1 MKRHPSAR
9 AVVFLLVLAAGAEL
23 RAQDPPPS
31 PPPAFRVGTDVVRLE
46 VSVLDG
52 QRQPVRGLTA
62 ADFTIREDGR
72 ERPVVAFA
80 PVELPAVSRSGP
92 AAAWVRD
99 APREV
104 VTNTAS
110 EEGRLVVVVFDW
122 SIRFYDQAL
131 ARTIAHAAVDA
142 LGPTDQAAVVF
153 TDPAANAGVPQ
164 NFTSDRA
171 LLRAAIDRPF
181 ATAELDPLPTN

>member
-9 AVVFLLVLAAGAEL
+9 AVLLLLVLAAGAEL
-23 RAQDPPPS
+23 RAQDLPPP
-31 PPPAFRVGTDVVRLE
+31 PTPAFRVGTDVVRLE

-80 PVELPAVSRSGP
+80 SVELPPVSRSAP
-92 AAAWVRD
+92 AAAWLRD

-104 VTNTAS
+104 LTNS
-110 EEGRLVVVVFDW
+110 EWKRRCLI
-122 SIRFYDQAL
+122 S
-131 ARTIAHAAVDA
+131 
-142 LGPTDQAAVVF
+142 
-153 TDPAANAGVPQ
+153 
-164 NFTSDRA
+164 S
-171 LLRAAIDRPF
+171 
-181 ATAELDPLPTN
+181 